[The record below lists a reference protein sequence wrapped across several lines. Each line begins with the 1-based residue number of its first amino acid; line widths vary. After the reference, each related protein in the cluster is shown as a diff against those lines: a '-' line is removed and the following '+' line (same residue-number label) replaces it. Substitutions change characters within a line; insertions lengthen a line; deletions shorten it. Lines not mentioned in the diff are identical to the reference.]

1 MKKILLLIGICALML
16 GMISCEKTTTDI
28 KSNNSGVLIGSN
40 VYDTIQDAIDAAVD
54 GDTLRLTQGIYAGT
68 NNTNLMWNGEEKHLT
83 IMTDLRGHQQDYAII
98 EGNGKG
104 AGFYFGNSF
113 QSNADL
119 IYGITIRNM
128 GSDAANYN
136 AAFYCENAEPTI
148 QYCYVYECGWAGV
161 YCFHANP
168 RIENSW
174 FYNNK
179 AGFIIDGASN
189 PVLLLNYIE
198 NSELDGIYAIDDSN
212 PSLFNNLIADNER
225 GVYIHNAKSLMV
237 NNTIASN
244 TKWGV
249 RVNSDLL
256 SQMINCIVWDN
267 ETDLDVLSDSS
278 LVASYTCS
286 PIEYPD
292 VNPDSLQNIYDDPQF
307 IGSND
312 YHLKSVSP
320 CLDIGNPG
328 VVSWLE
334 DLDGET
340 RIHNSEVDLGA
351 YEWHP

>member
-1 MKKILLLIGICALML
+1 MKKVLIFMGICALAM
-16 GMISCEKTTTDI
+16 GMISCEKTSTDI
-28 KSNNSGVLIGSN
+28 PSDNSGVLIGGAF
-40 VYDTIQDAIDAAVD
+40 YETIQGAIDAAVD

-68 NNTNLMWNGEEKHLT
+68 NNTNLMWDGEEKHLT

-104 AGFYFGNSF
+104 AGFYFDNSL

-119 IYGITIRNM
+119 IYGITLRNM
-128 GSDAANYN
+128 GSDAAYYN

-148 QYCYVYECGWAGV
+148 QHCWVHDCGWCAV
-161 YCFHANP
+161 YCSHANP
-168 RIENSW
+168 RVENSW
-174 FYNNK
+174 FYDNM
-179 AGFIIDGASN
+179 AGFILDGGSN

-198 NSELDGIYAIDDSN
+198 KSELDGVYAIDDSN

-237 NNTIASN
+237 NNTIVSN
-244 TKWGV
+244 TNWGV

-267 ETDLDVLSDSS
+267 GIDLNVLSDSS

-292 VNPDSLQNIYDDPQF
+292 VNPDSLFNIYDDPQF
-307 IGSND
+307 ISSND

-328 VVSWLE
+328 VAYWNE
-334 DLDGET
+334 DLDGES
-340 RIHNSEVDLGA
+340 RIHNNEIDLGA